1 VFLWCS
7 AGTPSC
13 IRGSRSGLGAEEE
26 RLFDK
31 SSEFYKNTGKVKV
44 GYLGNANVGAAM
56 PHRIVRYQIDRL
68 IVRKHLLPGPA
79 IRAVRRACARVG
91 YCNPA
96 DLISYGLPRGALSN
110 PGRMAASASASTN
123 TIALDQHGFALNDQV
138 TVRAEGGGSLPAPLV
153 AGVTY
158 YAIPV
163 NESAFSV
170 AATSG
175 GAAIDFTAAGARIVV
190 VAPVPVQAA
199 IDFGAELIND
209 VIPHLLPLVAP
220 YPPIV
225 VMTNAELA
233 IGKLMTVT
241 GSGSKSLGEMVDVA
255 RKRLERWSAGAQVR
269 GANAQP
275 SANLASTVAATTAAA
290 SDCRGWRRWGTL

>member
-1 VFLWCS
+1 VASYC
-7 AGTPSC
+7 TP
-13 IRGSRSGLGAEEE
+13 
-26 RLFDK
+26 
-31 SSEFYKNTGKVKV
+31 
-44 GYLGNANVGAAM
+44 
-56 PHRIVRYQIDRL
+56 Q
-68 IVRKHLLPGPA
+68 
-79 IRAVRRACARVG
+79 
-91 YCNPA
+91 
-96 DLISYGLPRGALSN
+96 DLVSYGLPRGALSN
-110 PGRMAASASASTN
+110 EGRLAASASATTD
-123 TIALDQHGFALNDQV
+123 TIALNQHGFALNDAL

-170 AATSG
+170 AATVG
-175 GAAIDFTAAGARIVV
+175 GAVIDFTTAGVRIVV

-220 YPPIV
+220 YPPII

-233 IGKLMTVT
+233 IGKLLTVT
-241 GSGSKSLGEMVDVA
+241 GSGSKSIGEMVDVA
-255 RKRLERWSAGAQVR
+255 RKRLERWAAGAQVR

-275 SANLASTVAATTAAA
+275 SANLAAATSAATAAA
-290 SDCRGWRRWGTL
+290 SDCRGWRRWGAL